1 MSNINPRKQGIDD
14 DTIEIRC
21 SVFGEKQNS
30 LKPNQ
35 KNGDATEI
43 RDSKNPEILQTTLE
57 ELVIGS
63 TVQTTN
69 LQYENG
75 KLYRNGEFAKAMPHK
90 SIEEYLAYR
99 KAKTNKNKNKDEGMT
114 H

>member
-1 MSNINPRKQGIDD
+1 M
-14 DTIEIRC
+14 
-21 SVFGEKQNS
+21 
-30 LKPNQ
+30 KPNQ

-43 RDSKNPEILQTTLE
+43 RDSKNPEILHTTLE

-63 TVQTTN
+63 TVQTAN

-75 KLYRNGEFAKAMPHK
+75 NLYRNGEVVKAMPHK

-99 KAKTNKNKNKDEGMT
+99 KAKTSKSQNKDEGIT